1 MVRDSPSVEPGLPS
15 WRTISKRTGQ
25 CLSPKRC
32 SRISAGKPL
41 FSLKLSSDAHNRH
54 AVKNKTYAALVVGST
69 LWCMSILAAPLFGLD
84 SVYSFFSRIC
94 HQDPIRS
101 WHVAGEPL
109 AVCIR
114 CSSIYFA
121 FTASLWLG
129 LKTSVRCLRLSILL
143 MLCEFIF
150 AR

>member
-1 MVRDSPSVEPGLPS
+1 
-15 WRTISKRTGQ
+15 
-25 CLSPKRC
+25 
-32 SRISAGKPL
+32 
-41 FSLKLSSDAHNRH
+41 
-54 AVKNKTYAALVVGST
+54 VKNKTYAALVAGST
-69 LWCMSILAAPLFGLD
+69 LWCMSILAAPVFGLD

-129 LKTSVRCLRLSILL
+129 LKTSVRWLRLSILL
-143 MLCEFIF
+143 MLCEFVF
-150 AR
+150 ARLVLDDAFLRAVSGILVGLVVAPFVRQATEELRDAM